1 MLKEIELYKLKPHR
15 LNEQIYGNEKVD
27 ETLLEDIKEKGILSP
42 IVITKDYIIISGHRR
57 WLIAKTLKME
67 KVLCEIKDFGT
78 DLDAELALISYNK
91 TRIKT
96 YVQRMM
102 ERDEEIKLRKGLNI
116 SISSEQMAE
125 FFKMSKGSYWRETHL
140 WDSAKEDGEEA
151 EYAKK
156 QVDQIIKND
165 KSVQKAYEDF
175 LSKKNEIKIR
185 NARNEAANLGKVLA
199 NNEELHFGDFKE
211 VLDFIPDETV
221 DAIITDPPYPQEFLG
236 CWEDLGKFAY
246 KKLRPGG
253 WLVAYSGQRNL
264 PEVFERLSKSDLKYY
279 WTFSLYHNGTRQ
291 DVWGID
297 VNVMWKPVL
306 VYIKPPVMKLDNR
319 GKDDFIISQ
328 KEEKFSHDWQQS
340 ESGFIKLIETFTHE
354 KDLIVDP
361 FVGSGIILIAGKKLN
376 RKVFGAEIIEDEYN
390 RAKNNLNNAFRP
402 KPL

>member
-27 ETLLEDIKEKGILSP
+27 ETLLEDIKEKGLLSP

-246 KKLRPGG
+246 KKLRP
-253 WLVAYSGQRNL
+253 R
-264 PEVFERLSKSDLKYY
+264 
-279 WTFSLYHNGTRQ
+279 
-291 DVWGID
+291 
-297 VNVMWKPVL
+297 
-306 VYIKPPVMKLDNR
+306 
-319 GKDDFIISQ
+319 
-328 KEEKFSHDWQQS
+328 
-340 ESGFIKLIETFTHE
+340 
-354 KDLIVDP
+354 
-361 FVGSGIILIAGKKLN
+361 
-376 RKVFGAEIIEDEYN
+376 
-390 RAKNNLNNAFRP
+390 
-402 KPL
+402 